1 MTNFMKCN
9 GGRPQGP
16 HPAKHKKLSIMKHLF
31 FSLLLLASTSAMAQK
46 YAGGDISMLPKYEE
60 AGAKYYTHDGKSI
73 SNVLAFFKDQGMNA
87 MRVRLFVDPKKQTTN
102 YYDND
107 KKWKWE
113 TDENVCQDLDW
124 VKTLGKR
131 IKDEGMKFM
140 LDFHYSDTWA
150 DPGKQWTPAA
160 WASLDDNALEQKIY
174 SYTKD
179 ALAQLKAAGAEPDM
193 IQTGNE
199 ISYGMMWGQP
209 NGTLKQCWP
218 SSSDNWT
225 RFTNLLKQATKA
237 CREECPNAK
246 IIIHTER
253 TSISQQND
261 NKSYAAL
268 SNFYKK
274 MKEAGIDYDIIGLS
288 YYPYFHGAISELE
301 GAIDLLEKDYADKSI
316 MVMEFGYP
324 YAWAVGGTTYDY
336 TSTYPYSDAG
346 QKAITADV
354 VTMLNK
360 HNSVNGLFWWWPEY
374 NAKGTSLSGWYNAP
388 LFDSRT
394 GKATSAMT
402 ELCKFASSTASIHN
416 VTLNGTPSCDNNYY
430 TLAGQR
436 VSSPRHGVY
445 IHKGRKEVKK

>member
-1 MTNFMKCN
+1 MKTI
-9 GGRPQGP
+9 
-16 HPAKHKKLSIMKHLF
+16 KIFL
-31 FSLLLLASTSAMAQK
+31 LLLLASTSATAQK

-60 AGAKYYTHDGKSI
+60 AGAKYFSHEGEGI
-73 SNVLAFFKDQGMNA
+73 SDVLTFFKEQGMNA
-87 MRVRLFVDPKKQTTN
+87 MRVRLFVDPKKQTT
-102 YYDND
+102 DNG
-107 KKWKWE
+107 KWT

-131 IKDEGMKFM
+131 IKEKGLKFM

-150 DPGKQWTPAA
+150 DPAKQWTPAA
-160 WASLDDNALEQKIY
+160 WASLNDNALAQKLY

-209 NGTLKQCWP
+209 GGTLKQCWP
-218 SSSDNWT
+218 SSPDDNWT

-246 IIIHTER
+246 VIIHVER
-253 TSISQQND
+253 TSISQQKD
-261 NKSYAAL
+261 NNNYAAL

-274 MKEAGIDYDIIGLS
+274 MQEANIDYDIIGLS

-301 GAIDLLEKDYADKSI
+301 GAIDLLKKDCADKSV
-316 MVMEFGYP
+316 MVVEFGYP
-324 YAWAVGGTTYDY
+324 YAWAVGGSTYDY
-336 TSTYPYSDAG
+336 TSKYPYSDAG
-346 QKAITADV
+346 QKAITANV
-354 VTMLNK
+354 VTMLKK
-360 HNSVNGLFWWWPEY
+360 HENVNGLFWWWPEY
-374 NAKGTSLSGWYNAP
+374 NANGTNLSGWYNAP
-388 LFDSRT
+388 LFDSNT
-394 GKATSAMT
+394 GKATSALT
-402 ELCKFASSTASIHN
+402 ELCKFGSSTAGISSTT
-416 VTLNGTPSCDNNYY
+416 VDSRAGSDNNYY

-436 VSSPRHGVY
+436 VSTPSHGVY

>member
-1 MTNFMKCN
+1 MKTI
-9 GGRPQGP
+9 
-16 HPAKHKKLSIMKHLF
+16 KIFL
-31 FSLLLLASTSAMAQK
+31 LLLLASTSASAQK

-60 AGAKYYTHDGKSI
+60 AGAKYYTHDGKGI
-73 SNVLAFFKDQGMNA
+73 SDVLTFFKDEGMNA
-87 MRVRLFVDPKKQTTN
+87 MRVRLFVDPKKQTTYN
-102 YYDND
+102 G
-107 KKWKWE
+107 KWT

-124 VKTLGKR
+124 VKALGKR
-131 IKDEGMKFM
+131 IKDKGLKFM

-160 WASLDDNALEQKIY
+160 WASLDDNALAQKLY

-179 ALAQLKAAGAEPDM
+179 ALGQLKAAGAEPDM

-199 ISYGMMWGQP
+199 ISYGMMQGQP
-209 NGTLKQCWP
+209 GGTLKQCWP
-218 SSSDNWT
+218 SSPDDNWT

-237 CREECPNAK
+237 CREECPEAK
-246 IIIHTER
+246 IILHVER
-253 TSISQQND
+253 TSVSQQND
-261 NKSYAAL
+261 NKNYAAL

-274 MKEAGIDYDIIGLS
+274 MKEASIDYDIIGLS

-301 GAIDLLEKDYADKSI
+301 GAIDLLKKNYADKSV
-316 MVMEFGYP
+316 MVVEFGYP

-336 TSTYPYSDAG
+336 TKTYPYSDAG

-354 VTMLNK
+354 VTMLKK
-360 HNSVNGLFWWWPEY
+360 HENVNGLFWWWPEY
-374 NAKGTSLSGWYNAP
+374 NAKGTNLSGWYNAP

-394 GKATSAMT
+394 GRATSALA
-402 ELCKFASSTASIHN
+402 ELCKFGSSTAGISN
-416 VTLNGTPSCDNNYY
+416 PTVNDNAGSDNHYY

-436 VSSPRHGVY
+436 VSTPSHGVF

>member
-1 MTNFMKCN
+1 
-9 GGRPQGP
+9 
-16 HPAKHKKLSIMKHLF
+16 
-31 FSLLLLASTSAMAQK
+31 MAQK

-60 AGAKYYTHDGKSI
+60 AGAQYYTHSGESI
-73 SNVLAFFKDQGMNA
+73 GDVLTFFKDQGMNA
-87 MRVRLFVDPKKQTTN
+87 MRVRLFVNPKKQTTN
-102 YYDND
+102 NG
-107 KKWKWE
+107 KWT
-113 TDENVCQDLDW
+113 TDENVCQDLAW

-160 WASLDDNALEQKIY
+160 WASLDDNDLAQKIY

-179 ALAQLKAAGAEPDM
+179 ALAQLKAVGAEPDM

-218 SSSDNWT
+218 SSSTDNWT

-253 TSISQQND
+253 TSISQQKD
-261 NKSYAAL
+261 NKDYAAL

-301 GAIDLLEKDYADKSI
+301 GAIDLLEKDYSDKSI
-316 MVMEFGYP
+316 MVVEFGYP
-324 YAWAVGGTTYDY
+324 YAWEVGGTTYDY
-336 TSTYPYSDAG
+336 TAKYPYSDAG

-354 VTMLNK
+354 VNMLNK
-360 HNSVNGLFWWWPEY
+360 HKSVNGLFWWWPEY
-374 NAKGTSLSGWYNAP
+374 NAKGTNFYGWYNAP
-388 LFDSRT
+388 LFDSNS
-394 GKATSAMT
+394 GKATSALA
-402 ELCKFASSTASIHN
+402 ELCKFANNTAGIHDI
-416 VTLNGTPSCDNNYY
+416 TLNGTSSSDNNYY